1 MKLNTSDAEKYY
13 RYIISTIAVNITAAF
28 IFAGAVPEYIIIAMY
43 VPFLAVYSVFSFR
56 LAKILGKPPVLWAI
70 LTATPLLSF
79 VAILILL
86 NKCRRQLK
94 ENGINIRFFGG
105 Y

>member
-1 MKLNTSDAEKYY
+1 MKLNTSDAQKYY
-13 RYIISTIAVNITAAF
+13 RYIVSTIAVNIIAAF
-28 IFAGAVPEYIIIAMY
+28 IFAGAVPEYIIIALY

-56 LAKILGKPPVLWAI
+56 LAKVLGKSPLLWAI
-70 LTATPLLSF
+70 LTVIPLLSF

-86 NKCRRQLK
+86 NKCRSQLK
-94 ENGINIRFFGG
+94 DEGITIRFFGS